1 MTFGGV
7 CSSFVVSSAIC
18 VVVSLR
24 ADGVQAPLQAGSHC
38 SAIRLLRITGARRS
52 SLRRSSCE
60 RSIKQ
65 PRALEMITHSPC
77 FARFCSHCCLGL
89 VSYNTLA
96 SVIIVRRNVPCA
108 PLSDPCLGVEAR
120 RITIVELPRVM
131 TVEEF
136 EELFPS
142 PGVSAEAVRL
152 INQVSPGE
160 TLPAGLL
167 MKRLTGGV
175 R

>member
-1 MTFGGV
+1 MQEKVFRILGYTGANALAEHRSAFEASV
-7 CSSFVVSSAIC
+7 ASFA
-18 VVVSLR
+18 
-24 ADGVQAPLQAGSHC
+24 
-38 SAIRLLRITGARRS
+38 RIT
-52 SLRRSSCE
+52 
-60 RSIKQ
+60 
-65 PRALEMITHSPC
+65 
-77 FARFCSHCCLGL
+77 
-89 VSYNTLA
+89 
-96 SVIIVRRNVPCA
+96 
-108 PLSDPCLGVEAR
+108 DPEILGVEAR